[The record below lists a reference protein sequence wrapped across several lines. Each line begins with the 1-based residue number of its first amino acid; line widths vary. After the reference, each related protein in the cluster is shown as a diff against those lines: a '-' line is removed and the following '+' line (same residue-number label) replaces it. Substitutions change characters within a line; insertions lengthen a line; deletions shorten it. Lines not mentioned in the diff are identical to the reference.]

1 MTLSSLPRQEKMDK
15 KAQHKII
22 QCLKAFMN
30 NKVIL
35 VLNVI
40 LRVCVFCKG
49 KKTPKQSQQLTE
61 GYLFLNTSF
70 LAFKTLF
77 CTSLLQHDGA
87 FSSMADRE

>member
-1 MTLSSLPRQEKMDK
+1 MFKQFWMVLTWHMSLSSLPRQEKMDK

-40 LRVCVFCKG
+40 LLNLK
-49 KKTPKQSQQLTE
+49 QQLC
-61 GYLFLNTSF
+61 S
-70 LAFKTLF
+70 
-77 CTSLLQHDGA
+77 D
-87 FSSMADRE
+87 

>member
-1 MTLSSLPRQEKMDK
+1 MTLSSLLRQEKMDK

-40 LRVCVFCKG
+40 LLNL
-49 KKTPKQSQQLTE
+49 KQELCS
-61 GYLFLNTSF
+61 
-70 LAFKTLF
+70 
-77 CTSLLQHDGA
+77 H
-87 FSSMADRE
+87 